1 MIPWM
6 LVLEEICT
14 TGEPLSRLVGDRVK
28 RFPASGEI
36 NRRLDDPQA
45 ALSRIKE
52 HYGPRA
58 LRLDETDGIGIEF
71 ERWRFNLRLSNT
83 EPLIRLN
90 VEARDD
96 RELMQR
102 KTEEVLALLG

>member
-1 MIPWM
+1 M

-14 TGEPLSRLVGDRVK
+14 SGKPLSQLVGDRMA

-36 NRRLDDPQA
+36 NRRLDDPRA

-52 HYGPRA
+52 HYGRSA
-58 LRLDETDGIGIEF
+58 LRVDETDGVGIEF
-71 ERWRFNLRLSNT
+71 EHWRFNLRLSNT

-90 VEARDD
+90 VEARGDS
-96 RELMQR
+96 ELMRR